1 MAFECGVMS
10 EDWRFAVIIS
20 LHKGKREKT
29 ECDNYRDTRLLNG
42 VGKIYARILKD
53 RIQRD

>member
-1 MAFECGVMS
+1 MS
-10 EDWRFAVIIS
+10 VIIS